1 MFEPLPATEQDG
13 FDTTLCRICELL
25 ARTMWAYAITAPG
38 RLERVEPPEPQPRQP
53 GRVLVEL
60 KAGGICGSDL
70 PSFHGVRGVF
80 VDGYGEPGFPLH
92 EVVGEVV
99 GGELETG
106 TRVVGWAEGHYG
118 LAERY
123 VARVDASLAIDDEFS
138 DVEATVIQPLCT
150 VLQQVDRLGDVAGK

>member
-1 MFEPLPATEQDG
+1 MFEPPPATEQDG
-13 FDTTLCRICELL
+13 FATSLCRICELL

-38 RLERVEPPEPQPRQP
+38 RLERVEAPEPQPRAP

-99 GGELETG
+99 GGELET
-106 TRVVGWAEGHYG
+106 
-118 LAERY
+118 
-123 VARVDASLAIDDEFS
+123 
-138 DVEATVIQPLCT
+138 
-150 VLQQVDRLGDVAGK
+150 